1 MYNSTTVNISE
12 GGVKYIDID
21 ESHKRRFKATKENGR
36 RTHTESYDEVLKYAN
51 QY

>member
-1 MYNSTTVNISE
+1 MNISE

-21 ESHKRRFKATKENGR
+21 ESHKHGFKVTEENGR
-36 RTHTESYDEVLKYAN
+36 RTHTESYHEGLKYAN